1 MCYHADI
8 NITSAVH
15 AAFHKFSV
23 TLRLQLALKL
33 SSAWIFHTELRL
45 FLKRLAGPRTR
56 IFRVRS
62 MNLKTAGY
70 PRFRLFT
77 PVPLVFFLCSFDS
90 ENETSCPAG
99 KSASRLKNQ
108 SASAASTAA
117 STVGGFTILKSSE
130 YILETSTISATQNSM

>member
-8 NITSAVH
+8 NITFTVH

-56 IFRVRS
+56 IFRVRW
-62 MNLKTAGY
+62 L
-70 PRFRLFT
+70 P
-77 PVPLVFFLCSFDS
+77 PVPLVYARPACFFLCSFDS

-99 KSASRLKNQ
+99 
-108 SASAASTAA
+108 
-117 STVGGFTILKSSE
+117 
-130 YILETSTISATQNSM
+130 